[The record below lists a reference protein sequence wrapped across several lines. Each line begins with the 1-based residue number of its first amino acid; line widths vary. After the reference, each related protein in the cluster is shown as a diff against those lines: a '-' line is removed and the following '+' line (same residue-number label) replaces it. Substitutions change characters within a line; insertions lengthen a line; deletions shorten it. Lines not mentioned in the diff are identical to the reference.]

1 VKRLTRLCVLA
12 LLCGTTQAGEPAE
25 LRKDAE
31 DISFGN
37 EHLTLRFRRAGARCE
52 LTEVVSKLAKR
63 ALAVKSDG
71 FSIGVEGGDPLRD
84 SDLLFEKALS
94 DEAGGERRL
103 VLAYNDGKPK
113 GVQLR
118 VVYRIGTEPLVRRH
132 IELSA
137 SEPLPIRQVDAWI
150 VGVEGKA
157 SGQGFGQPVLL
168 EDTFWGLE
176 FPGGHNSFANGTAKL
191 THYPGRTTD
200 RFVSKTA
207 VLGVAEPGRVAQRFQ
222 DYIASI
228 QATPREQRLFVN
240 YNTWWTLMPPTE
252 KNCVE
257 LIKLFKE
264 KLFDPHGESFDTFT
278 IDDGW
283 DKKETLWELVPERF
297 PNGFGPLV
305 EPLKAMK
312 ANLGLWLSPSSGYSH
327 APHLAKLGYEHNS
340 NQWYCCQ
347 SGPKYRRDIAARVTA
362 LAKQYDL
369 AFYKFDGFCPSCE
382 AKDHG
387 HLPGPYAQE
396 ANIDA
401 FIELMTAAKKA
412 KPGIF
417 LDPTCGMWLSPW
429 WLPYCDAI
437 WGNVSGDYPDII
449 VPAPIVR
456 DSATTTRDAVFRQ
469 RVREHPGYP
478 PSAIEHLGIIVI
490 TPEKWEDNAIAVVG
504 RGCRLLTLYINPKFF
519 TSVSRPPAPTPS
531 RPPAPRGD
539 ADPGRSAAK
548 EGTRSVPDDRSHAER
563 GNEKGVGERGN
574 EKGVGAE
581 RGNEKGVGDRD
592 WAFLA
597 SVLKWTRH
605 NSATLG
611 HTTLIGGDP
620 MKREWYG
627 YAHFAANR
635 GIISLR
641 NPFIEPQK
649 VSLKLDESV
658 GWDLARAEGAF
669 VAQTVYP
676 HHEFFP
682 GRYGYGDR
690 LEVMLQAY
698 ETTLIEVEPAPPGIA
713 PPLGGLR
720 AVETERAAKRVSYA
734 VYGRSGRSVRGL
746 MFPGLEAPCRVEAAR
761 LDIPATDAP
770 WRVEGSC
777 VATVPQGAKAAMHIL
792 CDPRGGA
799 AGAECT
805 ALIGGKP
812 LSVRAVRSGGN
823 QAHSK
828 HSWTWFE
835 FDLPAGKSEVA
846 VTIKP
851 AKEGGFSR
859 AEVGWWLWVEHPL
872 QKQSL
877 VLEATRES
885 DRLPPAN
892 PKPLPIPIAMET
904 EREIITIQAAKVFT
918 APRVWPKADAPSAW
932 LDELPPDDATLGWGK
947 LQTNQSVWEKPMTV
961 AGKKFARGLGTHAE
975 SRIVYDLSGGKFK
988 AFRCLVG
995 RDEAAMEGAMAFQ
1008 VKLDG
1013 KVVFDSGPM
1022 TKASAAKQVE
1032 IDVSR
1037 GTTLELLTLDG
1048 GDGVGG
1054 DHGDWAEAQLVR

>member
-1 VKRLTRLCVLA
+1 MKPLAWHCVLA
-12 LLCGTTQAGEPAE
+12 VLAAGAAAAGEPA
-25 LRKDAE
+25 D
-31 DISFGN
+31 
-37 EHLTLRFRRAGARCE
+37 
-52 LTEVVSKLAKR
+52 AKR
-63 ALAVKSDG
+63 SVEDLVLGNDHLKLCFRSEGGQPRLFRIENILAGNRALPVKADDICVASEGRAPLRLADFAYKRLDSKRQG
-71 FSIGVEGGDPLRD
+71 VETRHSLVYENQGEGIQLQVVYSIGTAPFL
-84 SDLLFEKALS
+84 
-94 DEAGGERRL
+94 
-103 VLAYNDGKPK
+103 
-113 GVQLR
+113 
-118 VVYRIGTEPLVRRH
+118 RRH

-137 SEPLPIRQVDAWI
+137 PHALPIRQVDAWSI
-150 VGVEGKA
+150 GVEGKA
-157 SGQGFGQPVLL
+157 SSQGFGQPVLL

-176 FPGGHNSFANGTAKL
+176 FPGGHNSFANGTVKL
-191 THYPGRTTD
+191 THYPGRTAD

-228 QATPREQRLFVN
+228 QATPKEQRLFVN

-257 LIKLFKE
+257 LIRLFKE

-283 DKKETLWELVPERF
+283 DKKETLWDIVPERF

-340 NQWYCCQ
+340 NPWYCCQ
-347 SGPKYRRDIAARVTA
+347 SGAKYRRDIAARVTA

-369 AFYKFDGFCPSCE
+369 AFYKFDCFCPSCE

-401 FIELMTAAKKA
+401 FIELMTAAKQA

-429 WLPYCDAI
+429 WLLYCDSI
-437 WGNVSGDYPDII
+437 WGNVSGDYPDVI

-519 TSVSRPPAPTPS
+519 TSPS
-531 RPPAPRGD
+531 RPAAPRGD
-539 ADPGRSAAK
+539 AEPGRTAAA
-548 EGTRSVPDDRSHAER
+548 GRD
-563 GNEKGVGERGN
+563 
-574 EKGVGAE
+574 
-581 RGNEKGVGDRD
+581 D

-605 NSATLG
+605 NAATLG
-611 HTTLIGGDP
+611 HTALIGGDP
-620 MKREWYG
+620 FKREWYG

-635 GIISLR
+635 GIICLR

-649 VSLKLDESV
+649 VRLKLDESV
-658 GWDLARAEGAF
+658 GWPREA
-669 VAQTVYP
+669 VAGPLVAATVYP
-676 HHEFFP
+676 RHEVLKT
-682 GRYGYGDR
+682 GLSHGSALDLTLQGYETLLIQLTQAPPFAAAGEGPQAPACKVEGTG
-690 LEVMLQAY
+690 LALQA
-698 ETTLIEVEPAPPGIA
+698 EEIA
-713 PPLGGLR
+713 GKCI
-720 AVETERAAKRVSYA
+720 AV
-734 VYGRSGRSVRGL
+734 
-746 MFPGLEAPCRVEAAR
+746 
-761 LDIPATDAP
+761 
-770 WRVEGSC
+770 
-777 VATVPQGAKAAMHIL
+777 VPDGAKATMHL
-792 CDPRGGA
+792 LADPRGGVGVVECA
-799 AGAECT
+799 A
-805 ALIGGKP
+805 LVRDK
-812 LSVRAVRSGGN
+812 SVPVRVVRSGAD

-835 FDLPAGKSEVA
+835 FDLPAGKSDVA
-846 VTIKP
+846 VTIK
-851 AKEGGFSR
+851 AANGGGLGR
-859 AEVGWWLWVEHPL
+859 CEAGWWLWAEHPL
-872 QKQSL
+872 AKGESPKP
-877 VLEATRES
+877 REP
-885 DRLPPAN
+885 L
-892 PKPLPIPIAMET
+892 PLPIGQNSQ
-904 EREIITIQAAKVFT
+904 REIITIQAAKVFT
-918 APRVWPKADAPSAW
+918 APRVWPKADAPTAW
-932 LDELPPDDATLGWGK
+932 LDELPPDDVTLGWGK
-947 LQTNQSVWEKPMTV
+947 LQTNQSVWEKPMII
-961 AGKKFARGLGTHAE
+961 AGRKFARGLGTHAE
-975 SRIVYDLSGGKFK
+975 SRIVYYLTGGRFRS
-988 AFRCLVG
+988 FRCLVG
-995 RDEAAMEGAMAFQ
+995 RDEHAQEGTIVFQ

-1013 KVVFDSGPM
+1013 KKLFDSGPM

-1032 IDVSR
+1032 VDVSR

-1048 GDGVGG
+1048 GDGISG
-1054 DHGDWAEAQLVR
+1054 DHGDWAEAQLLR

>member
-1 VKRLTRLCVLA
+1 MKTMTLLCVLVLLGGVAAADPPEPSYLKRSENEIIFGTKA
-12 LLCGTTQAGEPAE
+12 LE
-25 LRKDAE
+25 
-31 DISFGN
+31 
-37 EHLTLRFRRAGARCE
+37 LRFRVADARCT
-52 LTEVVSKLAKR
+52 LTEVVNKLAKR
-63 ALAVKSDG
+63 AIPIKSDDFAIG
-71 FSIGVEGGDPLRD
+71 IEGRQPLRMADFAFRDVVEHILMPMGVESLE
-84 SDLLFEKALS
+84 LQFEKKDEGLQLSLSYGAL
-94 DEAGGERRL
+94 GGANASVGR
-103 VLAYNDGKPK
+103 D
-113 GVQLR
+113 LR
-118 VVYRIGTEPLVRRH
+118 
-132 IELSA
+132 LSA
-137 SEPLPIRQVDAWI
+137 PKPLPIRQVDAWI

-157 SGQGFGQPVLL
+157 AGQGFGQPVLL
-168 EDTFWGLE
+168 DDTFWGLE
-176 FPGGHNSFANGTAKL
+176 FPGGHNAFANGAVKL

-264 KLFDPHGESFDTFT
+264 KLFDPHGETFDTFT

-340 NQWYCCQ
+340 NPWYCCQ
-347 SGPKYRRDIAARVTA
+347 SGPKYRREIAERVTA

-401 FIELMTAAKKA
+401 YIELMKAAKQA

-437 WGNVSGDYPDII
+437 WGSVSGDYPDII

-519 TSVSRPPAPTPS
+519 L
-531 RPPAPRGD
+531 
-539 ADPGRSAAK
+539 K
-548 EGTRSVPDDRSHAER
+548 
-563 GNEKGVGERGN
+563 
-574 EKGVGAE
+574 
-581 RGNEKGVGDRD
+581 GDRD

-605 NSATLG
+605 NAATLG

-620 MKREWYG
+620 FKREWYG
-627 YAHFAANR
+627 YAHFAADR

-658 GWDLARAEGAF
+658 GWTRPRADTPA
-669 VAQTVYP
+669 VATIVYP
-676 HHEFFP
+676 RH
-682 GRYGYGDR
+682 
-690 LEVMLQAY
+690 EVMALSLYGGALNLTLQGY
-698 ETTLIEVEPAPPGIA
+698 ETMLIQLAESAP
-713 PPLGGLR
+713 
-720 AVETERAAKRVSYA
+720 V
-734 VYGRSGRSVRGL
+734 
-746 MFPGLEAPCRVEAAR
+746 
-761 LDIPATDAP
+761 PATLTQAGQAQKISP
-770 WRVEGSC
+770 CKVESTGLALQPASSQIEGKC
-777 VATVPQGAKAAMHIL
+777 TAGVPEGTKATMHL
-792 CDPRGGA
+792 LADPRGA
-799 AGAECT
+799 AGAIECV
-805 ALIGGKP
+805 ALVRDK
-812 LSVRAVRSGGN
+812 SVPVRVVRSGGN

-828 HSWTWFE
+828 HPWTWFE
-835 FDLPAGKSEVA
+835 FDIPAGKSDVA
-846 VTIKP
+846 VSIKP
-851 AKEGGFSR
+851 AKGGGLGR
-859 AEVGWWLWVEHPL
+859 CEAGWWLWAEHPVV
-872 QKQSL
+872 KG
-877 VLEATRES
+877 E
-885 DRLPPAN
+885 PPK
-892 PKPLPIPIAMET
+892 PSEPLPLPIGQNT
-904 EREIITIQAAKVFT
+904 QREVITIQAAKVFT
-918 APRVWPKADAPSAW
+918 APRVWPKADAPNAW
-932 LDELPPDDATLGWGK
+932 LDELPPDDVTLGWGK
-947 LQTNQSVWEKPMTV
+947 LQTNQSVWEKPMTI
-961 AGKKFARGLGTHAE
+961 AGKKFDRGLGTHAE
-975 SRIVYDLSGGKFK
+975 SRIVYDLAGGRFK
-988 AFRCLVG
+988 TFRCLVG
-995 RDEAAMEGAMAFQ
+995 RDEHAQEGTIAFQ

-1022 TKASAAKQVE
+1022 TKASAAKPVE

-1054 DHGDWAEAQLVR
+1054 DHGDWAEAELRK

>member
-1 VKRLTRLCVLA
+1 MRAILCFGILGLLAHCSAAEDAPYLKRSEREIA
-12 LLCGTTQAGEPAE
+12 FGNWAIE
-25 LRKDAE
+25 LR
-31 DISFGN
+31 FGI
-37 EHLTLRFRRAGARCE
+37 AGGRCI
-52 LTEVVSKLAKR
+52 LTEVLNKPSER
-63 ALAVKSDG
+63 TIPIKSDD
-71 FSIGVEGGDPLRD
+71 FAIGLEGREPLRMAD
-84 SDLLFEKALS
+84 FTFSDAQHYSRSGVRLLDLHFEAKDPELKLTISYSLGAR
-94 DEAGGERRL
+94 ACTHRNL
-103 VLAYNDGKPK
+103 VLTARK
-113 GVQLR
+113 
-118 VVYRIGTEPLVRRH
+118 
-132 IELSA
+132 
-137 SEPLPIRQVDAWI
+137 PLPIRQVDAWV
-150 VGVEGKA
+150 VGLEGKA
-157 SGQGFGQPVLL
+157 THQGFGSPVFL
-168 EDTFWGLE
+168 EDTFWSLA
-176 FPGGHNSFANGTAKL
+176 FPGGHNSFANGSVKL

-200 RFVSKTA
+200 RFESRTA
-207 VLGVAEPGRVAQRFQ
+207 VLGVAKPGGAAESFRF
-222 DYIASI
+222 YL
-228 QATPREQRLFVN
+228 EQQTMEHERPKLFVN

-252 KNCVE
+252 RNCVD

-340 NQWYCCQ
+340 NPWYCCQ

-382 AKDHG
+382 ATGHG
-387 HLPGPYAQE
+387 HLPGPYAVE

-401 FIELMTAAKKA
+401 YIELMQATKQA

-429 WLPYCDAI
+429 WLQYCDSI

-449 VPAPIVR
+449 VPTPIVR

-519 TSVSRPPAPTPS
+519 TSPPRPS
-531 RPPAPRGD
+531 APRGD
-539 ADPGRSAAK
+539 GDPGRSAATGK
-548 EGTRSVPDDRSHAER
+548 D
-563 GNEKGVGERGN
+563 
-574 EKGVGAE
+574 
-581 RGNEKGVGDRD
+581 D

-605 NSATLG
+605 NAATLG

-635 GIISLR
+635 GIICLR

-658 GWDLARAEGAF
+658 GRPRDGAVGPL
-669 VAQTVYP
+669 VAAVVYP
-676 HHEFFP
+676 RHEVLKA
-682 GRYGYGDR
+682 GLSYGGALD
-690 LEVMLQAY
+690 LTLQGY
-698 ETTLIEVEPAPPGIA
+698 ETLLMQLAPAPPFGTTGEA
-713 PPLGGLR
+713 KQ
-720 AVETERAAKRVSYA
+720 AV
-734 VYGRSGRSVRGL
+734 
-746 MFPGLEAPCRVEAAR
+746 PCK
-761 LDIPATDAP
+761 
-770 WRVEGSC
+770 VEGTGLALQQAASQIEGKC
-777 VATVPQGAKAAMHIL
+777 TATVPEGVNATMHL
-792 CDPRGGA
+792 LADPR
-799 AGAECT
+799 AGAGAVECT
-805 ALIGGKP
+805 ALVRG
-812 LSVRAVRSGGN
+812 LSVPVRVVRSGGD

-828 HSWTWFE
+828 HPWTWFE
-835 FDLPAGKSEVA
+835 FDLPAGKSDVA
-846 VTIKP
+846 VSIKP
-851 AKEGGFSR
+851 AQGGGLGR
-859 AEVGWWLWVEHPL
+859 CEAGWWLWAEHLLAKGEPPKPDEPL
-872 QKQSL
+872 
-877 VLEATRES
+877 
-885 DRLPPAN
+885 
-892 PKPLPIPIAMET
+892 PLPIGQHT
-904 EREIITIQAAKVFT
+904 QRQIITIQAAKVFT
-918 APRVWPKADAPSAW
+918 APRVWPKADAPSVW

-947 LQTNQSVWEKPMTV
+947 LQTNQSVWEKPMTI

-975 SRIVYDLSGGKFK
+975 SRIVYDLAGGKFK
-988 AFRCLVG
+988 SFRCLVG
-995 RDEAAMEGAMAFQ
+995 RDEAAMDGAILFH

-1022 TKASAAKQVE
+1022 NKASAAKPVE
-1032 IDVSR
+1032 VDVSG

-1048 GDGVGG
+1048 GDGIGG
-1054 DHGDWAEAQLVR
+1054 DHGDWAEAQLLR